1 MTGLLKAIQED
12 RGQPA
17 TVRMGTVTS
26 TSPLIVAVQGTNFDP
41 DSIGLA
47 DMYVPTIGDNV
58 ALLGQSAVSSDGSS
72 WLAVGGARAG
82 VAGRTGVLIKYGR
95 RETSSGTTTTT
106 ALGVLRVDN
115 IQLCTGNQYL
125 IKLNTTLFTTVANDS
140 ATMRAHL
147 NLAGAAT
154 TASTLITLFNSGA
167 VPNVANGISATASV
181 VFTATSN
188 TTTASV
194 LMAVFRLTGTG
205 NISAFGDPVVPSEI
219 AVYEVGRN
227 ISNDGVSL

>member
-1 MTGLLKAIQED
+1 
-12 RGQPA
+12 
-17 TVRMGTVTS
+17 MGVVTS

-47 DMYVPTIGDNV
+47 DTYVPTIGDSV
-58 ALLGQSAVSSDGSS
+58 ALLGQSAISSDGSS
-72 WLAVGGARAG
+72 WLAIGGARAG
-82 VAGRTGVLIKYGR
+82 AAGRSGVLIKYGNR
-95 RETSSGTTTTT
+95 TTSSGTTTTT
-106 ALGVLRVDN
+106 ALAILRVDN

-125 IKLNTTLFTTVANDS
+125 IKLNTTLFSSVAGDS
-140 ATMRAHL
+140 TTMRAHL
-147 NLAGAAT
+147 SLAGPAT

-167 VPNVANGISATASV
+167 IPNISNGISATCSV

-194 LMAVFRLTGTG
+194 AMAIFRLTGTG
-205 NISAFGDPVVPSEI
+205 NVSAFGDPVVPTEI